1 MANFGSRRQSGAN
14 GPLRWK
20 DLPTGVRVPGHA
32 QDIYTNPVTFSPK
45 QYHGALDWTDW
56 TGDRGSVNA
65 FTARPTAIDP
75 EIRRQLRRHRFQLP
89 FPDKAFVADHEDC
102 PSSEEEK
109 ESEFEEH
116 LNSQDCKAI
125 LEPVQDANL
134 ALDEVFNIY
143 PAPPLISVAQ
153 VCQPWLEPLVLEEK
167 LLDQGVSSIKLSLN
181 RDATSATA
189 ATPTLAI
196 YFKTGRSCGR
206 DVMFPRDLLF
216 CSLLK
221 TTSAQ
226 RPRPRST

>member
-1 MANFGSRRQSGAN
+1 MPLLQDRLPSTPRSDGSFAV
-14 GPLRWK
+14 
-20 DLPTGVRVPGHA
+20 TG
-32 QDIYTNPVTFSPK
+32 S
-45 QYHGALDWTDW
+45 
-56 TGDRGSVNA
+56 S
-65 FTARPTAIDP
+65 
-75 EIRRQLRRHRFQLP
+75 
-89 FPDKAFVADHEDC
+89 C
-102 PSSEEEK
+102 PSRTRRSWLTTRTVRPVK
-109 ESEFEEH
+109 RKRKVSFEEH